1 MNTTVQEGRITETC
15 GITGLSLWQTF
26 ILPTAAGIRVHLLHR
41 LSLQI
46 MPPLPALTGGKY
58 GVQHVHVEPDSEE
71 RPRSDCMGSMGANG
85 EGASDGEGVEEV

>member
-1 MNTTVQEGRITETC
+1 
-15 GITGLSLWQTF
+15 
-26 ILPTAAGIRVHLLHR
+26 
-41 LSLQI
+41 

-85 EGASDGEGVEEV
+85 GGASGGEGVEVV